1 MMLEEMG
8 KASVSSNS
16 ATALM
21 TYPYKF
27 DRQKECGCDIP
38 VPWASEVC
46 FIDDETI
53 LFTYHLWLKAESEQE
68 RKEGEK
74 VERKKKREEEFKL
87 QNEANWLNSGILVVF
102 FFFFKG
108 K

>member
-21 TYPYKF
+21 AYPYKF

-53 LFTYHLWLKAESEQE
+53 LFTYHLWLKAESVQDQVG
-68 RKEGEK
+68 RDFGVRHSTSSHWEGNHNQLM
-74 VERKKKREEEFKL
+74 V
-87 QNEANWLNSGILVVF
+87 QYVP
-102 FFFFKG
+102 
-108 K
+108 

>member
-1 MMLEEMG
+1 MNNFFLTEGGREWGRRGREEI
-8 KASVSSNS
+8 K
-16 ATALM
+16 
-21 TYPYKF
+21 
-27 DRQKECGCDIP
+27 KE
-38 VPWASEVC
+38 
-46 FIDDETI
+46 
-53 LFTYHLWLKAESEQE
+53 KKEQE

-102 FFFFKG
+102 FFFKG